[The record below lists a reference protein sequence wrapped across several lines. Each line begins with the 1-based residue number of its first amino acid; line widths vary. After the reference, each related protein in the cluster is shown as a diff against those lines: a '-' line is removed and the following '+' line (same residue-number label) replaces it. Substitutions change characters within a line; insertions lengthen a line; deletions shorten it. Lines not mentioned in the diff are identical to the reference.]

1 MTTLPSGL
9 PERTLGWDILDWGS
23 TFLAQPDGEHK
34 GDTWV
39 YTREQARFL
48 LWFYA
53 LDSLGRF
60 IYRRAMLMRV
70 KGFGKSPLLSAISCT
85 ELLGP
90 VVFAGWDAAGQPVGK
105 PHPSARVQL
114 AGVSQDQADNT
125 MSLVVEMLGHGTA
138 VDEYGLDI
146 GLTRVYSATGGKL
159 EPVTASI
166 KSREGQRPT
175 FASLDETG
183 LWTPAAKGPQLAAT
197 IRRNLA
203 KVGGRSIETTNAF
216 MPGEDSVAESTW
228 EYYQSILDGRAD
240 DPGLLVDSRSA
251 EDDVDIRDKHACMAA
266 LRYCYGD
273 STWVDLD
280 RIWAEIQDP
289 ATHEAEARRFY
300 LNQIVAGDEQWIP
313 KAQWDACALH
323 DAPIEPGEEITLG
336 FDGGI
341 RDDSTALVGVRVSD
355 GLVFPIKI
363 WERPY
368 GDLDWEVDVLD
379 VDAWLRKIYGRFKVV
394 RLNADP
400 AYWQDIVGRWSLEYP
415 GTVWEWWTNRPTAM
429 AKAVERFET
438 AVATKALRHTS
449 DATLTR
455 HVMNTKVEETAW
467 GRKLKKDAKGG
478 SRKIDGAIA
487 AILAYEAR
495 AEYLTDPPPPEG
507 IVFGF

>member
-1 MTTLPSGL
+1 
-9 PERTLGWDILDWGS
+9 
-23 TFLAQPDGEHK
+23 
-34 GDTWV
+34 
-39 YTREQARFL
+39 
-48 LWFYA
+48 
-53 LDSLGRF
+53 
-60 IYRRAMLMRV
+60 
-70 KGFGKSPLLSAISCT
+70 
-85 ELLGP
+85 
-90 VVFAGWDAAGQPVGK
+90 
-105 PHPSARVQL
+105 
-114 AGVSQDQADNT
+114 
-125 MSLVVEMLGHGTA
+125 
-138 VDEYGLDI
+138 
-146 GLTRVYSATGGKL
+146 
-159 EPVTASI
+159 
-166 KSREGQRPT
+166 
-175 FASLDETG
+175 
-183 LWTPAAKGPQLAAT
+183 
-197 IRRNLA
+197 
-203 KVGGRSIETTNAF
+203 
-216 MPGEDSVAESTW
+216 
-228 EYYQSILDGRAD
+228 
-240 DPGLLVDSRSA
+240 
-251 EDDVDIRDKHACMAA
+251 MAA

-323 DAPIEPGEEITLG
+323 DVPIEPGEEITLG

-341 RDDSTALVGVRVSD
+341 RDDSTALVAVRVRD

-394 RLNADP
+394 RMNCDP

-415 GTVWEWWTNRPTAM
+415 ETVWEWWTNRPTAM

-438 AVATKALRHTS
+438 AVATKALRHAS
-449 DATLTR
+449 DPTLTR